1 MKKNILII
9 LIFMFVL
16 NVLNNLGHP
25 ITPSFVRELDIPEY
39 MFGIFFATMSLGM
52 MLASPFWGSL
62 GDSGTNKKYIFIGL
76 VIYAFGQFGFGF
88 SHNRY
93 LMVLFRFISGIGIAA
108 PMTLFISLLIGHS
121 GNDRAKNLAILA
133 ALSTLGASL
142 GYQVGGLL
150 GDSTFFQNLI
160 PTASYENIFLL
171 QGLLMIT
178 FGMFVLGFVEDYH
191 SEKVLQKRRSSFAS
205 LAKIKTLDAK
215 LILFLLSLTMIT
227 IGATNLSKYID
238 VYFNDLS
245 LSTTALG
252 NFVLVTGIVSV
263 ITSVLIV
270 PIVSKF
276 KKQLTLIIII
286 QILSALIVFYV
297 FRASEF
303 ILTLYTV
310 YIVYIIFKAI
320 YLPLEQN
327 YISRHADKDSIGT
340 ITGIR
345 QSFVSVGN
353 VIGPLFGGILYG
365 IKPLI
370 LFDSSGVLFLVGAF
384 LLFLVLRIER
394 KEIKTAIES
403 GD

>member
-1 MKKNILII
+1 MKKNIVITMI
-9 LIFMFVL
+9 LFFIM
-16 NVLNNLGHP
+16 NILNNLGHP
-25 ITPSFVRELDIPEY
+25 VTPSFVRYLDIPEF
-39 MFGIFFATMSLGM
+39 MFGVFFATMSLGM
-52 MLASPFWGSL
+52 MIASPLWGSL
-62 GDSGTNKKYIFIGL
+62 GDSGKIKNYIFIGL
-76 VIYAFGQFGFGF
+76 IIYAIAQIGFGLA
-88 SHNRY
+88 HNQY
-93 LMVLFRFISGIGIAA
+93 IMVVFRLIGGIGIAA
-108 PMTLFISLLIGHS
+108 PMTLFITLIIGYS
-121 GNDRAKNLAILA
+121 DENRVRNLAILA
-133 ALSTLGASL
+133 ALTTLGASI
-142 GYQVGGLL
+142 GYQIGGLL
-150 GDSTFFQNLI
+150 GDSEAFNNLI
-160 PTASYENIFLL
+160 NTPSYENIFIL
-171 QGLLMIT
+171 QAVSLIALGIFILI
-178 FGMFVLGFVEDYH
+178 FVKDYKQ
-191 SEKVLQKRRSSFAS
+191 ETVVVKNKNPFAS
-205 LAKIKTLDAK
+205 LSKIKSLDSK
-215 LILFLLSLTMIT
+215 LIIFLISLTLIT
-227 IGATNLSKYID
+227 MGGTNLSKYID
-238 VYFNDLS
+238 VYFNDLN